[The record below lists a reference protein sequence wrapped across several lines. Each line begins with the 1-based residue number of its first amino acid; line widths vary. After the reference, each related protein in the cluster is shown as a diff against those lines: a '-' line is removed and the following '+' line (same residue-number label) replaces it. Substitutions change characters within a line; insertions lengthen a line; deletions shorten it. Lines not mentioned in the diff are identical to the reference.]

1 MNAPSSPQKS
11 SPPRWGQRLLR
22 WLHPVE
28 TLEEVEGDLAEL
40 YTYWYRRAGQMP
52 ATLRYVLNMVTVL
65 PPFVRRRQPKPTHYY
80 QPSSISLTML
90 RNYLHIAWRQLL
102 KHRLF
107 SLINVGGL
115 AMGMAVAILIGLWVY
130 DELSFNKAFP
140 NYDRLTQ
147 AHMFQTFNG
156 HIGDQKS
163 VSYPLGKELRDKYP
177 DFEQVAMAS
186 WNFEHIVA
194 YQNNKLIQHGMHVEP
209 AFVSMFSVKV
219 IQGSPNGLRDVNA
232 VMLSKTLAQA
242 LFGSQDPI
250 NKLIKLDNKAN
261 LTVTAI
267 YDDFS
272 KNSELAHVGMLTTW
286 AYFTNEQAWVKQ
298 SATVWNNNSFQ
309 CFALLTKQAKLTSVN
324 DKIKNLILT
333 KRDETERLSKPVLFL
348 FPMSQWHLY
357 SEFKEGINV
366 GGLIQFVWL
375 FGLIGGF
382 VLLLAC
388 INFMN
393 LSTARSEKRAKEV
406 GIRKAIGSFRA
417 QLAGQFLSESVLT
430 VVLAFGVAV
439 GSVVLLLS
447 AFNDLADKQL
457 MLPWQ
462 NLYFWLTGLGFI
474 ALTSLL
480 AGSYPALYLSSF
492 DPVQVLKGT
501 FRVGRLTALPRKV
514 LVVVQFTV
522 SVALIIGTLVVYEQI
537 QYGKNRPVG
546 YDRNGLLAVA
556 MNTPDLQG
564 KHEVLRTDLL
574 ATGVVANVSG
584 SSSPLTGSWN
594 NSSGYT
600 WEGKD
605 PSSSPLFSKIF
616 STLEHAHT
624 AGFHFIAGRDFSKE
638 FSTDTSA
645 VILNEEAV
653 KITRKDILGKYIT
666 EPTNN
671 NKKYLVIGII
681 RNTIT
686 ESPYEPIRPAFY
698 FLSPENSNVI
708 NVKIKPRMSARAS
721 LPKIEAVFRK
731 YNPGNPFDYHFVDET
746 YGQKFAN
753 EERIGKLA
761 LVFAALSIFIS
772 CLGLFG
778 LANFMAE
785 QRTKEI
791 GIRKVLGASVVNLWQ
806 LLSKDFAG
814 LVLIGSLLS
823 VPIAYYY
830 LSHWLASYA
839 FHANLSW
846 GVFTLAGVGA
856 MAITLLTVSYQA
868 IKAALMN
875 PVKSLRSE

>member
-1 MNAPSSPQKS
+1 
-11 SPPRWGQRLLR
+11 
-22 WLHPVE
+22 
-28 TLEEVEGDLAEL
+28 
-40 YTYWYRRAGQMP
+40 
-52 ATLRYVLNMVTVL
+52 
-65 PPFVRRRQPKPTHYY
+65 
-80 QPSSISLTML
+80 ML
-90 RNYLHIAWRQLL
+90 RNYLKIAWRNLL
-102 KHRLF
+102 RNKGY
-107 SLINVGGL
+107 SAINIGGL
-115 AMGMAVAILIGLWVY
+115 AVGMTVALLIGLWVY

-156 HIGDQKS
+156 HIGDQTS

-177 DFEQVAMAS
+177 DFELVTMAS

-194 YQNNKLIQHGMHVEP
+194 YKNNKLIKHGMHVEP
-209 AFVSMFSVKV
+209 AFVAMFSVNV
-219 IQGSPNGLRDVNA
+219 IQGSPDGLRDVNA

-242 LFGSQDPI
+242 LFGSKDPI

-261 LTVTAI
+261 LTVTAV

-272 KNSELAHVGMLTTW
+272 KNSEFADVNMLTTW
-286 AYFTNEQAWVKQ
+286 AYFNNEQAWVKQ
-298 SATVWNNNSFQ
+298 SATVWDNNSFQ
-309 CFALLTKQAKLTSVN
+309 CFALLTKQAKLASVN

-333 KRDETERLSKPVLFL
+333 KRDQDGRISKPVLFL
-348 FPMSQWHLY
+348 FPMRQWHLY

-375 FGLIGGF
+375 FGLIGLF

-406 GIRKAIGSFRA
+406 GIRKAVGSLRA

-430 VVLAFGVAV
+430 VVLAFGLAL
-439 GSVVLLLS
+439 GGVVLLLP
-447 AFNDLADKQL
+447 AFNDLAAKHL
-457 MLPWQ
+457 VLPWQ
-462 NLYFWLTGLGFI
+462 NRYFWLICLGFI
-474 ALTSLL
+474 SITSLL

-492 DPVQVLKGT
+492 DPVRGLKGT
-501 FRVGRLTALPRKV
+501 FRVGRLAALPRKV
-514 LVVVQFTV
+514 LVVMQFTV

-556 MNTPDLQG
+556 MNTPDLRS
-564 KHEVLRTDLL
+564 KHDVLRADLL

-584 SSSPLTGSWN
+584 SSSPLTGTWN

-605 PSSSPLFSKIF
+605 PTASPLFSKIF
-616 STLEHAHT
+616 STLEHART
-624 AGFHFIAGRDFSKE
+624 AGFHFVAGRDFSNQ

-653 KITRKDILGKYIT
+653 NVTRKDILGKYIT
-666 EPTNN
+666 EPGDNV
-671 NKKYLVIGII
+671 KKFLVIGII
-681 RNTIT
+681 KNAIT
-686 ESPYEPIRPAFY
+686 ESPYEPVRPAFY
-698 FLSPENSNVI
+698 FLSPENINVI
-708 NVKIKPRMSARAS
+708 NVKIRPAISASAA
-721 LPKIEAVFRK
+721 LPKIETVFRK
-731 YNPGNPFDYHFVDET
+731 YNPGSPFDYHFVDET
-746 YGQKFAN
+746 YGQKFAT

-761 LVFAALSIFIS
+761 LLFAALSIFIS

-778 LANFMAE
+778 LASFVAQ

-806 LLSKDFAG
+806 LLSKDFVG
-814 LVLIGSLLS
+814 LVLMGSLLS
-823 VPIAYYY
+823 IPIAYYY
-830 LSHWLASYA
+830 LSHWLALYA

-846 GVFTLAGVGA
+846 WVFTIAGVGA
-856 MAITLLTVSYQA
+856 VAITLLTVSYQA

-875 PVKSLRSE
+875 PVNSLRSE

>member
-1 MNAPSSPQKS
+1 MI
-11 SPPRWGQRLLR
+11 
-22 WLHPVE
+22 VE
-28 TLEEVEGDLAEL
+28 PLVSGSF
-40 YTYWYRRAGQMP
+40 
-52 ATLRYVLNMVTVL
+52 VLD
-65 PPFVRRRQPKPTHYY
+65 PTGAIR
-80 QPSSISLTML
+80 PTTML
-90 RNYLHIAWRQLL
+90 SNYLKIAWRNLL
-102 KHRLF
+102 RNKVY
-107 SLINVGGL
+107 SAINIGGL
-115 AMGMAVAILIGLWVY
+115 AVGMAVAMLIGLWVY
-130 DELSFNKAFP
+130 DELNFNKAFP

-156 HIGDQKS
+156 HIGDQNS

-177 DFEQVAMAS
+177 DVEQVAMAS

-194 YQNNKLIQHGMHVEP
+194 YQNNKLIKHGMHVES
-209 AFVSMFSVKV
+209 AFLTMFSVNV
-219 IQGSPNGLRDVNA
+219 IQGSVDGLRDVNA

-250 NKLIKLDNKAN
+250 NKLINLDNKAN
-261 LTVTAI
+261 LTVTAV

-272 KNSELAHVGMLTTW
+272 KNSEFAEVDMLTTW
-286 AYFTNEQAWVKQ
+286 AYFNNEQAWVKQ
-298 SATVWNNNSFQ
+298 SATFWNNNSFQ
-309 CFALLTKQAKLTSVN
+309 CFALLTKQAKLNSVN
-324 DKIKNLILT
+324 DKIKDLILT
-333 KRDETERLSKPVLFL
+333 KRDQDERVSKPVLFL

-406 GIRKAIGSFRA
+406 GIRKAVGSFRA

-430 VVLAFGVAV
+430 VVLAYELAL
-439 GSVVLLLS
+439 GSVTLLLPT
-447 AFNDLADKQL
+447 FNDLAAKHL

-462 NLYFWLTGLGFI
+462 NLYFWVTCLGFI
-474 ALTSLL
+474 AVTSLL

-492 DPVQVLKGT
+492 DPVRVLKGT
-501 FRVGRLTALPRKV
+501 FRVGRLATLPRKV

-537 QYGKNRPVG
+537 QYGKNRPAG

-556 MNTPDLQG
+556 MHTPDLQG
-564 KHEVLRTDLL
+564 KHDVLRADLL
-574 ATGVVANVSG
+574 ATGVVANMSG
-584 SSSPLTGSWN
+584 SSSPLTDMWS

-605 PSSSPLFSKIF
+605 PTSSPLFSKIF
-616 STLEHAHT
+616 STHEHART
-624 AGFHFIAGRDFSKE
+624 AGFQFIAGRDFSKD

-645 VILNEEAV
+645 VILNEQAV
-653 KITRKDILGKYIT
+653 KVTRKDILGKYIT
-666 EPTNN
+666 EPSDN
-671 NKKYLVIGII
+671 NKKFLVIGII
-681 RNTIT
+681 KNAVSQ
-686 ESPYEPIRPAFY
+686 SPYEPVRPAFY
-698 FLSPENSNVI
+698 FLSPDNVNVI
-708 NVKIKPRMSARAS
+708 NVKIKPAVSVRAA

-731 YNPGNPFDYHFVDET
+731 YNPNSPFDYHFVDET
-746 YGQKFAN
+746 YGQKFAS

-761 LVFAALSIFIS
+761 LLFAALSIFIS

-778 LANFMAE
+778 LASFMAE

-791 GIRKVLGASVVNLWQ
+791 GIRKVLGASVLNLWQ
-806 LLSKDFAG
+806 LLSKDFVG
-814 LVLIGSLLS
+814 LVLVASLLS
-823 VPIAYYY
+823 IPIAYYY
-830 LSHWLASYA
+830 LSNWLASYA

-846 GVFTLAGVGA
+846 WVFTIAGVGA
-856 MAITLLTVSYQA
+856 VTITLLTVSYQA
-868 IKAALMN
+868 INAALMN

>member
-1 MNAPSSPQKS
+1 M
-11 SPPRWGQRLLR
+11 
-22 WLHPVE
+22 
-28 TLEEVEGDLAEL
+28 
-40 YTYWYRRAGQMP
+40 
-52 ATLRYVLNMVTVL
+52 
-65 PPFVRRRQPKPTHYY
+65 
-80 QPSSISLTML
+80 LT
-90 RNYLHIAWRQLL
+90 NYLKIAWRNLTRN
-102 KHRLF
+102 KVY
-107 SLINVGGL
+107 SAINIGGL
-115 AMGMAVAILIGLWVY
+115 AVGMAVALFIGLWVY
-130 DELSFNKAFP
+130 DELSFNKAFS

-147 AHMFQTFNG
+147 AHLFQTFNG
-156 HIGDQKS
+156 HISDQQS

-177 DFEQVAMAS
+177 DVEQAAMAS

-194 YQNNKLIQHGMHVEP
+194 YQNNKLIKHGMHVEP
-209 AFVSMFSVKV
+209 AFVAMFSVNV
-219 IQGSPNGLRDVNA
+219 IQGSPGGLRDVNA

-242 LFGSQDPI
+242 LFGSADPI

-261 LTVTAI
+261 LTVTAV
-267 YDDFS
+267 YADFS
-272 KNSELAHVGMLTTW
+272 KNSDFAEVDMLTTW
-286 AYFTNEQAWVKQ
+286 AYFNNEQAWVKQ
-298 SATVWNNNSFQ
+298 SATEWDNNSFQ
-309 CFALLTKQAKLTSVN
+309 CFALLTKQAKLNSVN
-324 DKIKNLILT
+324 EKIKNLFLT
-333 KRDETERLSKPVLFL
+333 KRDQEGRISKPVLFL
-348 FPMSQWHLY
+348 FPMRQWHLY

-406 GIRKAIGSFRA
+406 GIRKAVGSFRA

-430 VVLAFGVAV
+430 VVLAFGLALGGVA
-439 GSVVLLLS
+439 LLLPS
-447 AFNDLADKQL
+447 FNDLAAKHL

-462 NLYFWLTGLGFI
+462 SGPFWLICLAFI
-474 ALTSLL
+474 TVTSFL

-492 DPVQVLKGT
+492 DPVRVLKGT
-501 FRVGRLTALPRKV
+501 FRVGRLAALPRKV

-546 YDRNGLLAVA
+546 YDRNGLLAVG
-556 MNTPDLQG
+556 MLTPDLRG
-564 KHEVLRTDLL
+564 KHDVLRTDLL
-574 ATGVVANVSG
+574 ATGVVANMSG
-584 SSSPLTGSWN
+584 SSSPLTGSWS

-605 PSSSPLFSKIF
+605 PTSSPLFSKIF
-616 STLEHAHT
+616 STHEHAQT
-624 AGFHFIAGRDFSKE
+624 AGFQFVAGRDFSKD

-653 KITRKDILGKYIT
+653 NVTRKDILGKYIT
-666 EPTNN
+666 EPSDN
-671 NKKYLVIGII
+671 NKKFLVIGIVK
-681 RNTIT
+681 NAIT
-686 ESPYEPIRPAFY
+686 QSPYEPARPAFY
-698 FLSPENSNVI
+698 FLSSNNIDII
-708 NVKIKPRMSARAS
+708 NVKIKPAVSASAA

-731 YNPGNPFDYHFVDET
+731 YNPGSPFNYHFVDKT

-761 LVFAALSIFIS
+761 LLFAALSISIS

-778 LANFMAE
+778 LASFMAE

-791 GIRKVLGASVVNLWQ
+791 GIRKVLGASVLNLWQ
-806 LLSKDFAG
+806 LLSKDFVG

-823 VPIAYYY
+823 IPIAYYY
-830 LSHWLASYA
+830 LSNWLASYA

-846 GVFTLAGVGA
+846 WVFTIAGVGA
-856 MAITLLTVSYQA
+856 VAITLLTVSYQA